1 MTEDQYQAAR
11 KVMASANY
19 IRGKIT
25 VAKGE
30 VAKWTKIE
38 DSHRKELREAQAD
51 GAKKKLY
58 TAQKRL
64 EEVRQHFADLKLPDE
79 DYKQDCKWVVALDE
93 DSYNYFPRKII
104 ESQFVKAK
112 EEGLI
117 LYASQGEAQNIC
129 DQQNSI

>member
-1 MTEDQYQAAR
+1 MTENQYQAAR
-11 KVMASANY
+11 KIMASANY

-25 VAKGE
+25 AAKGE

-38 DSHRKELREAQAD
+38 DSHRKELREAQAN

-64 EEVRQHFADLKLPDE
+64 EEVRQRFSDLKLPDE
-79 DYKQDCKWVVALDE
+79 DYKEDCKWVVAFDE
-93 DSYNYFPRKII
+93 DSYNYFPRKIT

-112 EEGLI
+112 EEGLT
-117 LYASQGEAQNIC
+117 LYDSQGAAQNFC
-129 DQQNSI
+129 DQQN